1 MKTTETSSSI
11 GFIKN
16 VLHDNVTPTFTKI
29 RDQFVIYKDQLDVE
43 RKLMISHLTT
53 EVTNK
58 RKTWSKNCEKR
69 R

>member
-16 VLHDNVTPTFTKI
+16 VLHDNVTPTLTKI